1 MTAKD
6 PIRTVRYAEPVD
18 FSRNGTEKWPAQDKY
33 ENNTFIDWMRESS
46 LGWLDN
52 SPSKK
57 WAVLVVMSVIV
68 GYVTVFIDLV
78 SVWLNDLKKGMC
90 LSKLDKWSLLDPYLT
105 CPADDWYDW
114 LRIVSGRD
122 GFWAALLLNFP
133 IYLIFVCVFVVGA
146 GYLTI
151 TKAPLVKQSG
161 IPEMKLII
169 LGFNYYMETYLGAS
183 ALIFKVLGLVLV
195 VSSGV
200 WLGKEGPLVHIA
212 GCILT
217 ICFKYIYGSTVSE
230 GLRRELLSAA
240 TATGIAV
247 AFNSPVGGV
256 LFAVE
261 MLPSYFTPTK
271 IMWNSFVCATIALIT
286 LTGFRLFTEGEHF
299 HEEVLFEV
307 LFGNFSWLF
316 METIPFLL
324 LGLIGGFYGFAY
336 SKVYLRLREPQSKAR
351 LWTKLAS
358 LFHVD
363 ESKGRY
369 LELLLVAI
377 VTAVLT
383 FVLPLTKLPLSAFM
397 RLLFTDCPEKSSSLE
412 TNSSNFM
419 CHPSQLSTVLKLF
432 YVLVQGFLLST
443 YSYGINLPGG
453 ILMPSLVLGGT
464 TGRMI
469 GIISQAIQKSINAE
483 YLATCTAKSC
493 LVSPSSYAVVGAASF
508 VTGITKLTLSVVVV
522 MFELTGAITYV
533 LPIMIAVMTSKF
545 FNDWLTDENVYDA
558 WLNNEFNVSG
568 YSPLHEVNANKGNGI
583 CSFANLSTRFKSK
596 LPDVPVSQA
605 MIPLAKT
612 RHFYVFP
619 SEPYSLNDIHKFL
632 ADDCHE
638 GYPLIASESN
648 PVGLGYVQK
657 KQIYHLLQQVMG
669 NVQSSAQLVC
679 FQAQVPKFLD
689 ATKTEYEEELSHRF
703 ANVALVPLDTEP
715 ASLIVRDN
723 SSLKHVIELFERLQL
738 NYLILMD
745 RKRNSQVSGFTD
757 RYVLSRL
764 INLKFADLNLQVDME
779 DTIAHEFDVSYD
791 DAEESTTMR
800 RQRESI
806 ELIT

>member
-1 MTAKD
+1 MSKD
-6 PIRTVRYAEPVD
+6 QIRTIRYTEPID
-18 FSRNGTEKWPAQDKY
+18 LAHNGTEKWTQHDKY
-33 ENNTFIDWMRESS
+33 DNNTFIDWMRESS
-46 LGWLDN
+46 LRWLEN
-52 SPSKK
+52 SPLKK
-57 WAVLVVMSVIV
+57 WAVLVVTSLVV

-78 SVWLNDLKKGMC
+78 SVWLNDLKKGLC
-90 LSKLDKWSLLDPYLT
+90 FSKLDKWSLLNPYLT

-114 LRIVSGRD
+114 LRMISGKD
-122 GFWAALLLNFP
+122 GFWLNFLFNFP
-133 IYLIFVCVFVVGA
+133 IYLFFVCVFVIAA
-146 GYLTI
+146 GYLTL
-151 TKAPLVKQSG
+151 TRAPLVKQSG

-169 LGFNYYMETYLGAS
+169 LGFNYYMETYLGPS
-183 ALIFKVLGLVLV
+183 ALVFKVLGLVLV

-212 GCILT
+212 CCILT
-217 ICFKYIYGSTVSE
+217 ICFKYIYGTTVSE

-261 MLPSYFTPTK
+261 MLPLYFTPTK
-271 IMWNSFVCATIALIT
+271 IMWNSFVCATIALIA

-324 LGLIGGFYGFAY
+324 LGLVGGFYGFAY
-336 SKVYLRLREPQSKAR
+336 TKVYLKFLDPRSKAAFR
-351 LWTKLAS
+351 TRLAS
-358 LFHVD
+358 LCRVD
-363 ESKGRY
+363 ESRGRY
-369 LELLLVAI
+369 LELLLVAV
-377 VTAVLT
+377 VTALLT

-397 RLLFTDCPEKSSSLE
+397 RLLFTDCPEKSTTLE

-419 CHPSQLSTVLKLF
+419 CHPSELSTVLKLF
-432 YVLVQGFLLST
+432 YILVQGFLLST
-443 YSYGINLPGG
+443 YSYGLNLPGG

-464 TGRMI
+464 TGRML
-469 GIISQAIQKSINAE
+469 GIISQAIQRSIDAD

-558 WLNNEFNVSG
+558 WLNNEFNVAG
-568 YSPLHEVNANKGNGI
+568 YSPVHEVNSNKGNGI
-583 CSFANLSTRFKSK
+583 CSFANSSSRFKSK
-596 LPDVPVSQA
+596 LPDVWVSQA
-605 MIPLAKT
+605 MVSLAKT
-612 RHFYVFP
+612 KHLCVFP
-619 SEPYSLNDIHKFL
+619 AEPYSLNDVHRFL
-632 ADDCHE
+632 SEDCHE
-638 GYPLIASESN
+638 GYPLIASETN
-648 PVGLGYVQK
+648 PIGLGYVQK
-657 KQIYHLLQQVMG
+657 KEIYRQIQHVVG

-679 FQAQVPKFLD
+679 FQAEVPSFL
-689 ATKTEYEEELSHRF
+689 AQKKAEHEQELSHRYTD
-703 ANVALVPLDTEP
+703 VALVPLDTEP

-745 RKRNSQVSGFTD
+745 RKKNSQVSGFID
-757 RYVLSRL
+757 RYVLARL
-764 INLKFADLNLQVDME
+764 INLKFADLNREVYLE
-779 DTIAHEFDVSYD
+779 DTIANEFDIGYD
-791 DAEESTTMR
+791 ELDETSTMR